1 MVSVNSVYNLA
12 AVIGDPFL
20 PFNWT
25 VSNRPF
31 VSLPHKDEVDKGLYL
46 SFITSILPSV
56 LWHCWLGGRKGIRPV
71 KTEWWPGGVLAWL
84 FVWSEV
90 QTFIWPSWCHCHSLS
105 LASVK
110 STLVLPFWYWM
121 TRVVLDKG
129 LLNGCVFVCM
139 FHNKYV
145 AVEPTFM
152 QSTCCATTAAVNICC
167 PCQISAANPTADTST
182 DWPTLIQF
190 MTLTAYY
197 IRAACGPRVSSGV
210 VPPSLH
216 RGALASSVLHLVKAQ
231 LGFSVC
237 AVSSGVCLRF
247 Q

>member
-1 MVSVNSVYNLA
+1 MVSVNSVDNLA

-56 LWHCWLGGRKGIRPV
+56 LWHCWLGGRKGVRPV
-71 KTEWWPGGVLAWL
+71 KTEWWPGRVLAWL

-90 QTFIWPSWCHCHSLS
+90 QTFVWPSWCHCHSLS

-129 LLNGCVFVCM
+129 LLNGCVCLCVCFITSM
-139 FHNKYV
+139 L
-145 AVEPTFM
+145 
-152 QSTCCATTAAVNICC
+152 QSNQHLCSPHVV
-167 PCQISAANPTADTST
+167 QQQQLSISAARARSQQQTRQ
-182 DWPTLIQF
+182 PTLV
-190 MTLTAYY
+190 LTDRHSSSLWRLLRT
-197 IRAACGPRVSSGV
+197 IFGLPVDRVSLV
-210 VPPSLH
+210 VLCLLLCIV
-216 RGALASSVLHLVKAQ
+216 GA
-231 LGFSVC
+231 G
-237 AVSSGVCLRF
+237 
-247 Q
+247 